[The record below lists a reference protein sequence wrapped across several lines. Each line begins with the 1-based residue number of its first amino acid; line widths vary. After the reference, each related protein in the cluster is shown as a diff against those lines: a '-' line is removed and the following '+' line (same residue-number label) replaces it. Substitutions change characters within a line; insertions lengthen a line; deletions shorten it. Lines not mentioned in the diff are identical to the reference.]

1 MLIEYLV
8 SPNCLAWRP
17 RSVTSMFYYCYHTVV
32 PSSHG
37 SCAARVLLVCCLCTS
52 RVLVCSSPRLLVCTV
67 AATAASTSDST
78 REFRGVLRNFMEFCD
93 VARHWH
99 SS

>member
-37 SCAARVLLVCCLCTS
+37 SCAARVLLVYFSCA
-52 RVLVCSSPRLLVCTV
+52 RLLVSSSARLHCRRHRRLHLRLHQGIPGGI
-67 AATAASTSDST
+67 A
-78 REFRGVLRNFMEFCD
+78 EFYGVLRRRQTL
-93 VARHWH
+93 AL
-99 SS
+99 